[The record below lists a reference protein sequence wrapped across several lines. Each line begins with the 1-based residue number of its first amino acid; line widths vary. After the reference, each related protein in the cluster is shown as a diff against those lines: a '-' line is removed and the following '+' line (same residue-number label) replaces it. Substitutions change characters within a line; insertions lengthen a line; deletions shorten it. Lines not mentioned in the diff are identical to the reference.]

1 MKKGVRVINCARGG
15 LVDELALLAALNSGH
30 VAGAALDVFEVEP
43 AKDNPLF
50 EAENFIATPHL
61 GASTLE
67 AQEKVALQVAEQ
79 MADYL
84 TTGAVTNAIN
94 MASVSAEEAPILKPY
109 MTLASHLGRFLGQT
123 DLPDLNTIKLE
134 FDGRAASLN
143 EQPVLAS
150 MLAGLLG
157 VKMDSVN
164 MVNAASVASS
174 NGIAVAT
181 VRHDRRCDYET
192 LLRLTVSYASGER
205 TISGTLVGGDM
216 PRLVEVQGIS
226 IESDFPQNMLYLRNY
241 DKPGFIGTLGML
253 MGELNLNIASF
264 HLGRKEAGG
273 EAVALV
279 EIDGSVDKDTL
290 GAIRD
295 LPQIVR
301 ADYLRFA

>member
-1 MKKGVRVINCARGG
+1 
-15 LVDELALLAALNSGH
+15 
-30 VAGAALDVFEVEP
+30 
-43 AKDNPLF
+43 
-50 EAENFIATPHL
+50 
-61 GASTLE
+61 
-67 AQEKVALQVAEQ
+67 
-79 MADYL
+79 
-84 TTGAVTNAIN
+84 

-164 MVNAASVASS
+164 MVNAASVASL

>member
-1 MKKGVRVINCARGG
+1 M
-15 LVDELALLAALNSGH
+15 LAALKSGH
-30 VAGAALDVFEVEP
+30 VAGAALDVFETEP

-61 GASTLE
+61 GASTVE

-84 TTGAVTNAIN
+84 NTGAVTNAIN

-109 MTLASHLGRFLGQT
+109 MALGSLLGRFLGQT
-123 DLPDLNTIKLE
+123 DIPELNTVRLE
-134 FDGRAASLN
+134 FDGKAAGLN

-150 MLAGLLG
+150 TLAGLLG
-157 VKMDSVN
+157 TKMDSVN
-164 MVNAASVASS
+164 MVNAAAVASS

-192 LLRLTVSYASGER
+192 LLRLSVSYKGGER
-205 TISGTLVGGDM
+205 TISGTLVGGNM
-216 PRLVEVQGIS
+216 PRMVEVQGIS
-226 IESDFPQNMLYLRNY
+226 IESDFPPHMLYLRNY
-241 DKPGFIGTLGML
+241 DKPGFIGTLGSL
-253 MGELNLNIASF
+253 MGELNINIATF

-273 EAVALV
+273 EAVALI
-279 EIDGSVDKDTL
+279 EVDHPVSDEVM
-290 GAIRD
+290 ASIRA

-301 ADYLRFA
+301 ADHLRFA